1 MRPDL
6 EQEITV
12 VVLKPNLL
20 QLSKTCHFEI
30 EIQKDWG
37 GFFIICTNRLLYK
50 IWWGPVPYGLGV
62 YFAVLIHQSWIYNL
76 RGVATEGSPH
86 VEQQIRFR
94 AKPNRLFGSSMIP

>member
-30 EIQKDWG
+30 EIQKD
-37 GFFIICTNRLLYK
+37 
-50 IWWGPVPYGLGV
+50 
-62 YFAVLIHQSWIYNL
+62 
-76 RGVATEGSPH
+76 
-86 VEQQIRFR
+86 
-94 AKPNRLFGSSMIP
+94 